1 MNNENQ
7 SSIWSK
13 ILKIVIT
20 VLTAVATTFGLQ
32 ACNWMSDV
40 WCMKEMS
47 NAILTSS
54 QYQNYRR
61 IDLIVIHCS
70 ATRATQRYTV
80 DDCRRDH
87 RARGFADI
95 GYHYYITRD
104 GVVHAGRALYQVGAH
119 ATGYNEHSIGV
130 CYEGGL
136 DIRGRPC
143 DTRTPEQK
151 ETLQKLLERLKEDY
165 PDARVVGHR
174 DLPGVKKDCPCYDAY
189 VHAHA

>member
-1 MNNENQ
+1 
-7 SSIWSK
+7 
-13 ILKIVIT
+13 
-20 VLTAVATTFGLQ
+20 
-32 ACNWMSDV
+32 
-40 WCMKEMS
+40 MS
-47 NAILTSS
+47 NAILHSS

-104 GVVHAGRALYQVGAH
+104 GVVHRGRALYQVGAH
-119 ATGYNEHSIGV
+119 AAGYNAHSIGI

-136 DIRGRPC
+136 DIRGRPA
-143 DTRTPEQK
+143 DTRTSEQK
-151 ETLQKLLERLKEDY
+151 DTLQKLLERLKTDY
-165 PDARVVGHR
+165 PQIRVLGHR
-174 DLPGVKKDCPCYDAY
+174 DLPGVKKVCPCFE
-189 VHAHA
+189 V